1 MTATRFHLYIIGILF
16 INFHASM
23 TSAQLKETTTFTGV
37 NKMVTVEP
45 SNVITT
51 EVDGN
56 YSIEPYRDRR
66 PAWGKTISFSYST
79 YEPLNYEPN
88 FLQVNFEDIYE
99 TPEMPLLEFQLAI
112 KRNAR
117 SFSYGGELSVGIYQ
131 NDSDERDLIQS
142 TLQIIPIK
150 LGGVVLLDALRATP
164 YFVPYASGGVYTI
177 LFKED
182 NNQTSITGN
191 TQVAPYFNLGMA
203 FSLDWMDDYAARI
216 SYEESGIEAS
226 YAFIE
231 ARSQFA
237 ASDEQDPDFSSEVN
251 FAGGLKV
258 EF

>member
-1 MTATRFHLYIIGILF
+1 MTATRFHIYIIGILF
-16 INFHASM
+16 INLY
-23 TSAQLKETTTFTGV
+23 TVSAQAQLQETTKFTGE
-37 NKMVTVEP
+37 NKMVTVES

-66 PAWGKTISFSYST
+66 PTWGKTVSFSYSN

-99 TPEMPLLEFQLAI
+99 TPEMPLLEFQFAI

-117 SFSYGGELSVGIYQ
+117 TFSYGGEFSVGIYQ

-150 LGGVVLLDALRATP
+150 LGGIVLLDALSPTP
-164 YFVPYASGGVYTI
+164 YFVPYASGGAYTI

-191 TQVAPYFNLGMA
+191 TQLAPYFNLGVA
-203 FSLDWMDDYAARI
+203 FSLDWIDEYAARI

-237 ASDEQDPDFSSEVN
+237 ASDEQDPDFSSDIN
-251 FAGGLKV
+251 FAAGLKV

>member
-1 MTATRFHLYIIGILF
+1 MKATRFHIYIIGILF
-16 INFHASM
+16 TKFYAGPAW
-23 TSAQLKETTTFTGV
+23 AQLQESTKFTGD
-37 NKMVTVEP
+37 NKMVIVEP

-66 PAWGKTISFSYST
+66 PGWGKTVSFSYST

-88 FLQVNFEDIYE
+88 FLQVNFEDIYQA
-99 TPEMPLLEFQLAI
+99 PEMPLLEFQFAI
-112 KRNAR
+112 KKNAR
-117 SFSYGGELSVGIYQ
+117 TFSYGGEFSVGIYQ
-131 NDSDERDLIQS
+131 NDSDERNLIQS

-150 LGGVVLLDALRATP
+150 LGGVALLDALSPSP

-177 LFKED
+177 LFRED

-191 TQVAPYFNLGMA
+191 TQLAPYFNVGLA
-203 FSLDWMDDYAARI
+203 FPLDWIDDYAARI

-237 ASDEQDPDFSSEVN
+237 ASDEQDPDFSSDVN
-251 FAGGLKV
+251 FAAGLKL